1 MPLAERNNAPWSSEH
16 KENVKGLGAPSDGNV
31 ILEAFYRH
39 LNSRGAYLYMH
50 AHARPHT
57 QQIQCCDSRVKPR
70 YHTIIYASIIL
81 LMPLYTIIWTLL
93 QSITGLIMAI
103 IDMIIGYLL
112 I

>member
-1 MPLAERNNAPWSSEH
+1 M
-16 KENVKGLGAPSDGNV
+16 

-39 LNSRGAYLYMH
+39 FNSPRAYLYMH
-50 AHARPHT
+50 THAHPRT

-70 YHTIIYASIIL
+70 YHIIIYASIIL
-81 LMPLYTIIWTLL
+81 LMLLYTIIWMLL